1 MMKMKIEPLIN
12 MALTQQIKDKA
23 QTALDNGNVITLV
36 MMILRF
42 GMELLEFISERI
54 AEKKAKNKEHDLPN
68 NG

>member
-1 MMKMKIEPLIN
+1 
-12 MALTQQIKDKA
+12 MALTPQIKDKA
-23 QTALDNGNVITLV
+23 QTALDKGNVLALV

-54 AEKKAKNKEHDLPN
+54 AEKKAKKQNNDLPS

>member
-1 MMKMKIEPLIN
+1 
-12 MALTQQIKDKA
+12 MALSPQIKDKA
-23 QTALDNGNVITLV
+23 QTALDNGNVLALV

-54 AEKKAKNKEHDLPN
+54 ADKKAKNKEHDLPN

>member
-1 MMKMKIEPLIN
+1 
-12 MALTQQIKDKA
+12 MALSPQIKDKA
-23 QTALDNGNVITLV
+23 QTALDNGNVLALV

-54 AEKKAKNKEHDLPN
+54 AEKKAKKQNNDLPS